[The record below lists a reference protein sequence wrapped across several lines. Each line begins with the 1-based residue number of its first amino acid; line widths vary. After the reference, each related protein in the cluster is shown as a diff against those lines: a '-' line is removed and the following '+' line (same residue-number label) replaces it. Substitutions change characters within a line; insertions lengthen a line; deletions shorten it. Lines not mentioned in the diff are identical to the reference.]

1 MSVGDN
7 GLYLSLP
14 SGVVARAVAQRDSLI
29 IMVGEGGASW
39 LAPVLGKPLR
49 AAPHSLVLDGALT
62 SSLMSRAW
70 YGKMYL
76 PPADALLPV
85 AATSSAIS
93 TAAEGPT
100 VVSYAAHRSAVRA
113 HVNDSPEVI
122 PAACGSGQAVIA
134 PATATTIGGSGASS
148 DVGVYRSLYSLSNT
162 LCDSGNGV
170 MCWQQCYTGSD
181 LPQPCGT
188 KAECIDTTTG
198 LPVNGSAMCP
208 SGANMQACQLQCV
221 EETQASDEYCYG
233 IGTTMYMDGF
243 QSIAKEPKGATA
255 CMNLLF
261 PDWQIQSDSDLAIAC
276 IGVFLFAIFSE
287 FIKASRKKV
296 VVYLRVSKFSYL
308 TDPILFLY
316 HGTQVIFGYFLMLIA
331 MTYNVELFSCLVVG
345 LSVGYAIFNLGKNFK
360 PAQQE
365 NVEIDD
371 CCQGFDIDEEG
382 KIATEY
388 DLLVEKKT
396 SD

>member
-1 MSVGDN
+1 
-7 GLYLSLP
+7 
-14 SGVVARAVAQRDSLI
+14 VAQRDSLI
-29 IMVGEGGASW
+29 VMVGEGGASW

-62 SSLMSRAW
+62 SSQMSRAW

-85 AATSSAIS
+85 TGAAP
-93 TAAEGPT
+93 EGRT
-100 VVSYAAHRSAVRA
+100 VSYAAHRAAVRA
-113 HVNDSPEVI
+113 HVNGSPDEI
-122 PAACGSGQAVIA
+122 PAACGSGHAVSSRA
-134 PATATTIGGSGASS
+134 PAVDAGVGLS
-148 DVGVYRSLYSLSNT
+148 DVGAYRSLYSLSNT
-162 LCDSGNGV
+162 LCNDGNGV

-188 KAECIDTTTG
+188 QAECIDTTTG

-221 EETQASDEYCYG
+221 EEVDQASEAEDYCYG

-243 QSIAKEPKGATA
+243 QSIASQDKGETA
-255 CMNLLF
+255 CINLLF

-287 FIKASRKKV
+287 FIKASRKKIV
-296 VVYLRVSKFSYL
+296 AYVRISRFRHL
-308 TDPILFLY
+308 TNPVLFLY
-316 HGTQVIFGYFLMLIA
+316 HGMQVIFGYFLMLIA

-345 LSVGYAIFNLGKNFK
+345 LSVGYAIFNLGRNFK
-360 PAQQE
+360 PSQQE
-365 NVEIDD
+365 HVEIDD
-371 CCQGFDIDEEG
+371 CCQGFETDGEA

-388 DLLVEKKT
+388 DLLVEKKL
-396 SD
+396 SN